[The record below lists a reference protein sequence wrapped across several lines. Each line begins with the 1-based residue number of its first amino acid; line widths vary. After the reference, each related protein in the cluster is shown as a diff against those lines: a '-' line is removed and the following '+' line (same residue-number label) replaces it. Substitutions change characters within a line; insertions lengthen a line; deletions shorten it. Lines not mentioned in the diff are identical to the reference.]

1 MKKLAFLGPHGTN
14 SEEAAIYMA
23 NLRQEKMNLVAYNT
37 IQDAIQAVAQKDVDY
52 CLVPVENSIEGSV
65 RITLDTLAHD
75 VDLMIESELIWSV
88 HNQLLTKNP
97 NAKIHTIIS
106 HIQPLAQCREYLK
119 SHYPMAKTESV
130 SSTARAAEKASC
142 YGDGYAAIATKTAAD
157 LYNLQIIDTD
167 IQDVEDNFTRFI
179 LLTNKDKVKK
189 YQDVANMMII
199 CQIDGRAGSLYEL
212 LGDFACRKVNM
223 TRIESRPAR
232 TSLGEYIFFIE
243 IDANV
248 DKDILQEALMQA
260 SKKCFWLKNLGKFP
274 VYKASNKLVN
284 EIN

>member
-14 SEEAAIYMA
+14 SEEAALHMTKLRNEPMDLIAYDSIYDA
-23 NLRQEKMNLVAYNT
+23 ILAVSQEK
-37 IQDAIQAVAQKDVDY
+37 VDY
-52 CLVPVENSIEGSV
+52 CLVPVENSIEGSI

-88 HNQLLTKNP
+88 HNQLLTKDP

-106 HIQPLAQCREYLK
+106 HVQPLAQCREYIQT
-119 SHYPMAKTESV
+119 HYPKAKTEAV
-130 SSTARAAEKASC
+130 SSTAVAAKKASE
-142 YGDGYAAIATKTAAD
+142 YGQGYAAIATKTAAD
-157 LYNLQIIDTD
+157 LYNLQVVDTD

-179 LLTNKDKVKK
+179 LLTTKK
-189 YQDVANMMII
+189 KLKKQQNASNMMLI

-212 LGDFACRKVNM
+212 LGDFAKRKVNM

-243 IDANV
+243 IDV
-248 DKDILQEALMQA
+248 DVEKNILQEALDEA
-260 SKKCFWLKNLGKFP
+260 NKKCFWLKNLGEFP
-274 VYKASNKLVN
+274 VFKGSYKL
-284 EIN
+284 